1 MHNTWR
7 GAVSRPIPWLTFATF
22 FALIL
27 TAISVR
33 AELRPDRVHVAD
45 SKKNQSYI
53 HDGLITGGD
62 KAIDEVVVKDIRRAT
77 NTGYERIVI
86 DLEGTKNGEPAAI
99 QRPPFYQVSVTPDE
113 KRIVF
118 TIWGKPRLSFDSR
131 HVVNAFKKSAVIE
144 NVELL
149 PRIEE
154 NTWSFVFQLRGDNP
168 VEVFELS
175 NPVRIIV
182 DIKRDFKGGGM
193 KAAAAESESKPAR
206 KAKARKAQKAPKT
219 EDSPAIENA
228 GGNAPDATGAP
239 DASGTSGTSGKSPE
253 KMPEKVE
260 DEDKG

>member
-1 MHNTWR
+1 MLKH
-7 GAVSRPIPWLTFATF
+7 
-22 FALIL
+22 ALIL
-27 TAISVR
+27 SAFLTATAQ

-62 KAIDEVVVKDIRRAT
+62 KAIDEVVVKDIRRAA
-77 NTGYERIVI
+77 NAGYERIVI

-131 HVVNAFKKSAVIE
+131 RVVNAFKKSAVIE

-175 NPVRIIV
+175 NPVRIIMDV
-182 DIKRDFKGGGM
+182 KGGAV
-193 KAAAAESESKPAR
+193 KTAAFDEKPAP
-206 KAKARKAQKAPKT
+206 KARKKVSKAKKAPKPAAEPEQPAAEGGT
-219 EDSPAIENA
+219 PEDN
-228 GGNAPDATGAP
+228 G
-239 DASGTSGTSGKSPE
+239 
-253 KMPEKVE
+253 
-260 DEDKG
+260 